1 MVKYL
6 EQMPACHRR
15 AFFRLKFDAAGDVP
29 MIVDG
34 HYTLEKRL
42 EAI

>member
-1 MVKYL
+1 MFKCFEKL
-6 EQMPACHRR
+6 PACHRR

-29 MIVDG
+29 MMIG
-34 HYTLEKRL
+34 CQHTLEKRL